1 MIIPFIAADLREINP
16 SVLAYIGDSVYE
28 LYSRCHVSERTASN
42 SGKMHKVNVKYVAAA
57 SQAKAV
63 NALMDELTEEEI
75 EYFKRGRNSNSPTMS
90 KNASPVDYMN
100 ATGFETLL
108 GFLFLDNKEER
119 LDYIIQKSFEVI
131 DSEEG
136 KTREYDSHR

>member
-131 DSEEG
+131 DSE
-136 KTREYDSHR
+136 

>member
-90 KNASPVDYMN
+90 KNSSPVDYMN

-131 DSEEG
+131 DSE
-136 KTREYDSHR
+136 

>member
-42 SGKMHKVNVKYVAAA
+42 SGKMHKLNVHYVSAA

-63 NALMDELTEEEI
+63 NAVI
-75 EYFKRGRNSNSPTMS
+75 
-90 KNASPVDYMN
+90 
-100 ATGFETLL
+100 TLL
-108 GFLFLDNKEER
+108 LNSTE
-119 LDYIIQKSFEVI
+119 
-131 DSEEG
+131 
-136 KTREYDSHR
+136 

>member
-63 NALMDELTEEEI
+63 NALMDELTEEEN

-131 DSEEG
+131 DSE
-136 KTREYDSHR
+136 